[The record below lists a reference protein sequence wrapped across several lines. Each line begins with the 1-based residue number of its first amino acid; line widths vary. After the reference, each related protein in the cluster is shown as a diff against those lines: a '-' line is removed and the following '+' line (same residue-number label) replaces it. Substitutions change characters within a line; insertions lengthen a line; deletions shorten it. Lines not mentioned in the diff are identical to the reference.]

1 MSLGCGFLENIPHFT
16 FTPPEHQV
24 ECARVS
30 QNKNVTYVLTHPHEK
45 SFLALMAIKVIKVFY
60 YFYFYDLALGLLY

>member
-24 ECARVS
+24 ECARVC

-45 SFLALMAIKVIKVFY
+45 SFLALMAIKVCKA
-60 YFYFYDLALGLLY
+60 DLLPKLHSRTASQ

>member
-30 QNKNVTYVLTHPHEK
+30 QEKNVTYVLTHPHEK
-45 SFLALMAIKVIKVFY
+45 SFLALMAIKVPI
-60 YFYFYDLALGLLY
+60 LAIFLLYPISMAVT